1 MIQKEKRLRDGA
13 EVTQYPHEDCEA
25 IPHTSC
31 SFLFLQLQDN
41 IYLAFTSCI
50 KWQEEACVRC

>member
-13 EVTQYPHEDCEA
+13 EVTQYPQEDCEA
-25 IPHTSC
+25 IPHASC

-41 IYLAFTSCI
+41 IYPAFTSCI
-50 KWQEEACVRC
+50 KWQEEAYVRC